1 MAASKRPLDDETVRH
16 RLAALLLAF
25 VGACVVVAA
34 SFVFLPAQSAHD
46 PQVDYG
52 YVYSGAK
59 ASSVEFVRSNLSDD
73 SLLMLGSSEFSTPA
87 SSVPQI
93 PATTFGANNFGLRAM
108 CVGEAFDQCLWDTIA
123 LGALADGGLPRS
135 KVVLTVGLGQFTDG
149 GMDSSTF
156 GTRFSYSLYSR
167 FCDNPAIPSSSRE
180 YVRNRLRELGV
191 DETSLRS
198 VESNGPIELVNRV
211 VLSGMD
217 DLRLRSDL
225 RNVRRRGIPFAEGPV
240 QTPNWDALRQEALN
254 DAMRMSTSNDWGA
267 EDRFWSEQ
275 LQPALEGLEGARAGE
290 TYSDTPEYD
299 DLDCFLTVCDACGL
313 EALVVIS
320 PSMGPY
326 YDYIGISQPTR
337 AAAYERIRNVVA
349 QHGRAQLADFSDRE
363 YEKYFLF
370 DIVHFGWTGWIDVE
384 HAIYDFAMR

>member
-1 MAASKRPLDDETVRH
+1 MTVSKRPLDDETVRH

-25 VGACVVVAA
+25 VGACLVVVV
-34 SFVFLPAQSAHD
+34 SFVVLPAQSTHD
-46 PQVDYG
+46 SMTDYG

-59 ASSVEFVRSNLSDD
+59 SSSTKFVRSNLHDQ

-93 PATTFGANNFGLRAM
+93 PANVFGKNNYALQAM
-108 CVGEAFDQCLWDTIA
+108 CVGEAFDQCLWDAIA
-123 LGALADGGLPRS
+123 VGAFADGGLPRN

-156 GTRFSYSLYSR
+156 GTRFSYSLYLG
-167 FCDNPAIPSSSRE
+167 FCDNPVIPSSCRQ
-180 YVRNRLRELGV
+180 YVRKRLRQLGV
-191 DETSLRS
+191 DEVALRS
-198 VESNGPIELVNRV
+198 VDSTGPIELINRM
-211 VLSGMD
+211 VLSGVD
-217 DLRLRSDL
+217 DLRLRNDL
-225 RNVRRRGIPFAEGPV
+225 RDVRSRGIPFAQGPAQV
-240 QTPNWDALRQEALN
+240 PNWDGLRQQALG
-254 DAMRMSTSNDWGA
+254 DAMRMSTNNDWGA
-267 EDRFWSEQ
+267 ENRFWTEQ
-275 LQPALEGLEGARAGE
+275 LQPALKDLKGARAGE

-299 DLDCFLTVCDACGL
+299 DLDCFLTVCDACKI
-313 EALVVIS
+313 EPLVVIS

-326 YDYIGISQPTR
+326 YDYIGISQATR

-349 QHGRAQLADFSDRE
+349 KHDRAQLADFSDRE

-384 HAIYDFAMR
+384 HAVYDFAMR